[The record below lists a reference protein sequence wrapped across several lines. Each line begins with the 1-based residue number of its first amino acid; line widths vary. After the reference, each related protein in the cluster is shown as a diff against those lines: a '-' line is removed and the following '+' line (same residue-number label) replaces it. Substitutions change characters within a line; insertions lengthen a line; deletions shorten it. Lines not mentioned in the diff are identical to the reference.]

1 MECEPQTIR
10 VDRNRGFDRRQTLT
24 LQTNSGANPARL
36 YCPPI
41 QKTQKEVVQLFRG
54 HYTSTKTIITLAVKT
69 SRMDSAAINA
79 MDMESSIVIRRA
91 IASLIAWR

>member
-10 VDRNRGFDRRQTLT
+10 LDRNRGFDRRQTLT

-54 HYTSTKTIITLAVKT
+54 HYTSCRDAHRFPGRGFPDHAQATTGP
-69 SRMDSAAINA
+69 
-79 MDMESSIVIRRA
+79 
-91 IASLIAWR
+91 